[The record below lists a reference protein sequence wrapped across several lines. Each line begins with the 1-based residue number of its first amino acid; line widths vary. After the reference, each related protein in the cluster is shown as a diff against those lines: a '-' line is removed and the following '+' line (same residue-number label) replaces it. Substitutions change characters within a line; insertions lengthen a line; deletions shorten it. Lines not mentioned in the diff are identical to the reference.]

1 MSKHAKALRF
11 TFKMSLFAL
20 MCIAIIL
27 LLSLAFG
34 LSPLGGESTSV
45 SAQAH
50 AKSSPL
56 PVVILDPGHGGRDG
70 GAVSVTGTAEK
81 HLNLAVAK
89 KLGEFLE
96 AAGMRVVYTRTE
108 DIALSDP
115 EGGTKKTA
123 DLLAR
128 VKIARGEENPLF
140 ISLHMN
146 TLPQEQYRGLQV
158 FYTEN
163 NALSHAVASTV
174 QRDAREL
181 LQKENGREAK
191 NAGNRIYVLDRLD
204 CPAVLVEC
212 GFISNH
218 TEAHLLETEAYQ
230 NQLAFVLS
238 RSILEAAE
246 EMAII

>member
-1 MSKHAKALRF
+1 LSKHAQAMHF
-11 TFKMSLFAL
+11 TLKMALFAL
-20 MCIAIIL
+20 LCIGAIL

-34 LSPLGGESTSV
+34 LSPLRGTGTDLSV
-45 SAQAH
+45 QARGDF
-50 AKSSPL
+50 SPL

-70 GAVSVTGTAEK
+70 GAVSITGTAEK

-108 DIALSDP
+108 DIALNDP

-146 TLPQEQYRGLQV
+146 TLPQEQYSGLQV
-158 FYTEN
+158 FYTES
-163 NALSHAVASTV
+163 NALSHAVASTI
-174 QRDAREL
+174 QRDIRMM

-191 NAGNRIYVLDRLD
+191 NAGHSIYVLDRLD

-218 TEAHLLETEAYQ
+218 TEARLLETESYQ